1 MVAMLF
7 ARPLPLLLAGLA
19 WGATAFPA
27 DGPHE
32 WLARMESALA
42 TRNYQGTFVHEHDGQ
57 TETLQVVHRAS
68 AGEVRERIVS
78 LDGSGREFIRR
89 NTELSTYFPERQL
102 VLVENSP
109 GDDLLLAE
117 LRRLDTAG
125 AQFYRL
131 SEQPGVRV
139 SGRTAHVVSVE
150 PLDDLR
156 YGYQVWIDEASG
168 MPLKTQQRDGSGRIV
183 EQLVFTELTLPARIP
198 DAALQPSFD
207 ARDWRWVREQ
217 SAMTQ
222 SSAPSAPWPAAEI
235 PPGFRLTANTAQQL
249 AGSGSAVT
257 HLVYSDGLAS
267 VSVFLE
273 PQGGAPAQYVES
285 LTSVGSSS
293 ALSTVAGGLKIT
305 AIGEV
310 PPRTV
315 RAIASALRLAALG
328 ASPGM
333 PGGKAPES
341 GQPGG
346 LSLATWS
353 RWSPAGRPAAAIG
366 PGGTNQGA
374 SGPVTAVPGPAPAR
388 GSPEGIPSGNSPG
401 SPPGSSPGSAPG
413 SAPGP
418 PPGALGLFPRT
429 GSPDPVRGAR
439 H

>member
-1 MVAMLF
+1 MVSMHA
-7 ARPLPLLLAGLA
+7 ARSLLLLAGLA
-19 WGATAFPA
+19 CSAGALAA

-57 TETLQVVHRAS
+57 TETLQVVHRAA

-78 LDGSGREFIRR
+78 LDGSGREFVRR
-89 NTELSTYFPERQL
+89 NSELSTYFPERQV

-131 SEQPGVRV
+131 SELPTARV
-139 SGRTAHVVSVE
+139 SGRTAHVVAVE

-168 MPLKTQQRDGSGRIV
+168 MPLKTQQRDGSGRII
-183 EQLVFTELTLPARIP
+183 EQLLFTELVLPAHIP
-198 DAALQPSFD
+198 DSALQASFD
-207 ARDWRWVREQ
+207 AREWRWVREQ
-217 SAMTQ
+217 PAQAQSA
-222 SSAPSAPWPAAEI
+222 SAPSAPWPGADI

-249 AGSGSAVT
+249 AASGTSVT

-273 PQGGAPAQYVES
+273 PQSGAPAEYAES
-285 LTSVGSSS
+285 LTSLGSSS

-310 PPRTV
+310 PARTV

-328 ASPGM
+328 AAPGM
-333 PGGKAPES
+333 SGGQAS
-341 GQPGG
+341 DTGRPGG
-346 LSLATWS
+346 L
-353 RWSPAGRPAAAIG
+353 PVAAWAFAPRM
-366 PGGTNQGA
+366 PG
-374 SGPVTAVPGPAPAR
+374 PGPAASLR
-388 GSPEGIPSGNSPG
+388 G
-401 SPPGSSPGSAPG
+401 
-413 SAPGP
+413 
-418 PPGALGLFPRT
+418 
-429 GSPDPVRGAR
+429 
-439 H
+439 

>member
-1 MVAMLF
+1 MSP
-7 ARPLPLLLAGLA
+7 ARQLPLLLAGLA
-19 WGATAFPA
+19 WGATAFSA
-27 DGPHE
+27 DGPHD

-57 TETLQVVHRAS
+57 TETLQVVHRTGG
-68 AGEVRERIVS
+68 GEVRERIVS

-89 NTELSTYFPERQL
+89 NSELSTYFPERQV

-131 SEQPGVRV
+131 SEQATVRV
-139 SGRTAHVVSVE
+139 SGRTAHVIAVE

-168 MPLKTQQRDGSGRIV
+168 MPLKTQQRDGSGRVI
-183 EQLVFTELTLPARIP
+183 EQLVFTELTLPSRIP

-207 ARDWRWVREQ
+207 ARDWRWVREPP
-217 SAMTQ
+217 AMTQ
-222 SSAPSAPWPAAEI
+222 SAAPSAPWPAADI
-235 PPGFRLTANTAQQL
+235 PPGFRLTASTAQQL
-249 AGSGSAVT
+249 AVSGAAVT

-273 PQGGAPAQYVES
+273 PQGGAPAQSHYVES
-285 LTSVGSSS
+285 MTSVGSSS

-310 PPRTV
+310 PPQTV

-328 ASPGM
+328 AAPGM
-333 PGGKAPES
+333 PGGQGPELGAFGMAVSARQHGAPAMPS
-341 GQPGG
+341 GAQA
-346 LSLATWS
+346 LA
-353 RWSPAGRPAAAIG
+353 PAGPPAGQATGQAA
-366 PGGTNQGA
+366 
-374 SGPVTAVPGPAPAR
+374 GPAR
-388 GSPEGIPSGNSPG
+388 SL
-401 SPPGSSPGSAPG
+401 APG
-413 SAPGP
+413 SASAAPA
-418 PPGALGLFPRT
+418 GALGLAPRP
-429 GSPDPVRGAR
+429 SPSQGAGAGQGAGPR
-439 H
+439 R

>member
-1 MVAMLF
+1 MLF

-57 TETLQVVHRAS
+57 TETLQVVHRTGG
-68 AGEVRERIVS
+68 GEVRERIVS
-78 LDGSGREFIRR
+78 LDGSGREFIRH
-89 NTELSTYFPERQL
+89 NTELSTYFPERSL

-131 SEQPGVRV
+131 SEQSTVRV
-139 SGRTAHVVSVE
+139 SGRTAHVIAVE

-156 YGYQVWIDEASG
+156 YGYQVWIDEQSG
-168 MPLKTQQRDGSGRIV
+168 MPLKTQQRDGSGRTI
-183 EQLVFTELTLPARIP
+183 EQLVFTELTMPARIP

-217 SAMTQ
+217 PAMTQ
-222 SSAPSAPWPAAEI
+222 SAAPSAPWPAADI

-249 AGSGSAVT
+249 AGSGTAVT

-310 PPRTV
+310 PPQTV

-328 ASPGM
+328 ASPGV
-333 PGGKAPES
+333 PGGQAAEA
-341 GQPGG
+341 GQHGG
-346 LSLATWS
+346 LALAAWS
-353 RWSPAGRPAAAIG
+353 QWPSSGRSASAGG
-366 PGGTNQGA
+366 PGAGGPGTAAQAGA
-374 SGPVTAVPGPAPAR
+374 GQATPGQR
-388 GSPEGIPSGNSPG
+388 SSPPGNTPG
-401 SPPGSSPGSAPG
+401 SPPGNGQA
-413 SAPGP
+413 P
-418 PPGALGLFPRT
+418 PPGALGLAPRAGAPST
-429 GSPDPVRGAR
+429 GAGSR